1 MTTKECFKCGA
12 EKPLTS
18 FYKHSRMADGHLN
31 KCKECN
37 KRDVRENRLAKV
49 EYYREYDN
57 IRWQKDKRRRAQ
69 QYERSKQWNAE
80 NPEKYKAHYAV
91 ANAVRDGRLVKK
103 PCEVCGDE
111 YTHGHHDD
119 YSKPLDVRWLCP
131 SHHRL
136 LHLGRQ

>member
-91 ANAVRDGRLVKK
+91 TNAVRDGRLVKK